1 MLEALPDFL
10 GKTKVCVCVWCVYV
24 CVCGVCM
31 CVCVVCVCV
40 CVNSLHL
47 HMQIATIGPTTSEA
61 VQTSGL
67 TVIVCPSAPQPAR
80 LVEAMMEV
88 DSADS

>member
-1 MLEALPDFL
+1 MLGALPDFL
-10 GKTKVCVCVWCVYV
+10 EKTKVCVYV
-24 CVCGVCM
+24 CVCM
-31 CVCVVCVCV
+31 CVCVCV
-40 CVNSLHL
+40 CMCVISLHL

-67 TVIVCPSAPQPAR
+67 TVTVCPSAPQPAR

-88 DSADS
+88 DSANS